1 MKTLRY
7 RLSGR
12 PRNLDDCLDLVRKG
26 RPARARLH
34 LRIART
40 VSEMFV
46 REEFLGEYLLEFPDR
61 HCRWRDFCGAFFLCE
76 PAPKRARQL
85 RRANER
91 LARRLKS
98 LEDAGVVVAGRDS
111 RFDASCPSA

>member
-1 MKTLRY
+1 MAMKTLRY

-40 VSEMFV
+40 VSEMFSN
-46 REEFLGEYLLEFPDR
+46 R